1 MRSVTT
7 FHRFCVTEDFH
18 TFAFP
23 VHLPIESSR
32 HISPGKRFH
41 AGQACFRSRLA

>member
-23 VHLPIESSR
+23 VHLPIES
-32 HISPGKRFH
+32 
-41 AGQACFRSRLA
+41 